1 MTAQNLTDN
10 KARAQKAYL
19 ANRVQ
24 GADPQELLVML
35 YQGLQQGVR
44 AGKIALENKIWDDAH
59 AELAK
64 ARRIVT
70 YLTNSLRPE
79 GGEITERLR
88 QLYGFCFENIGRAS
102 LEQDPTLL
110 DGVLKVV
117 QELTGAWSELA
128 KGEPMSLPTGVPEED
143 GKS

>member
-1 MTAQNLTDN
+1 MTAQNLTDS
-10 KARAQKAYL
+10 KARAEKAYL

-35 YQGLQQGVR
+35 YQGLQQSVR
-44 AGKIALENKIWDDAH
+44 AGKAALENKIWDDAH
-59 AELAK
+59 AELSK

-110 DGVLKVV
+110 DGVIKVV

-128 KGEPMSLPTGVPEED
+128 RGEKIDPPAAVPEED
-143 GKS
+143 VES